1 MKLLVIT
8 IIDAHKPSVLKLL
21 KQAGISAYSSAD
33 ISGHKESDQ
42 SSPIKNWFASSAIQ
56 VDSELVFSFVA
67 EEKIAPLFQAL
78 RAFNKSLEDASP
90 IHAVVVPIEQS
101 L

>member
-8 IIDAHKPSVLKLL
+8 IIDAHKPSVLKML
-21 KQAGISAYSSAD
+21 KQAGISAYSSTD

-78 RAFNKSLEDASP
+78 RAFNESLEGLSP

>member
-1 MKLLVIT
+1 MYKIT
-8 IIDAHKPSVLKLL
+8 IQMK
-21 KQAGISAYSSAD
+21 YSTLFFVGLFCWSTA
-33 ISGHKESDQ
+33 Q
-42 SSPIKNWFASSAIQ
+42 
-56 VDSELVFSFVA
+56 LVA

-78 RAFNKSLEDASP
+78 RAFNESLEDASP